1 MGVWKKVVWRL
12 REGEWS
18 EEEKT
23 RYGGGKGAE
32 AKA

>member
-1 MGVWKKVVWRL
+1 VGVWKKVVWRL